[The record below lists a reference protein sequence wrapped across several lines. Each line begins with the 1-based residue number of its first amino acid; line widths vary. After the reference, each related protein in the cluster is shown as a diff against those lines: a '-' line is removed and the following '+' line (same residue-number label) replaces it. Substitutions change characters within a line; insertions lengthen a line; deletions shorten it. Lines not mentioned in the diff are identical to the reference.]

1 MIHFICDSIGE
12 FIMIKINLKEI
23 MDDYDINISELSD
36 STGIARSTIT
46 PIVNAPNDVKAI
58 SIDTIDTLCD
68 FFGIDISDLI
78 TFTPRENKYKEYM
91 TLYKDNLNQEYIDMT
106 KKIGNKKRHIFIF
119 ISADNVG
126 PDTENIY
133 TVNIT
138 ALSKNEYKKIKPSLK
153 KSPELKEVMDGKT
166 FFNDFKKQK
175 RDVQTATTK
184 ILLENF
190 VSTKQDF
197 KKIKNGYFNCMWR
210 NNEPLSIQSQFNFG
224 FEYDNGNLIYQ
235 N

>member
-1 MIHFICDSIGE
+1 
-12 FIMIKINLKEI
+12 
-23 MDDYDINISELSD
+23 
-36 STGIARSTIT
+36 
-46 PIVNAPNDVKAI
+46 
-58 SIDTIDTLCD
+58 
-68 FFGIDISDLI
+68 
-78 TFTPRENKYKEYM
+78 
-91 TLYKDNLNQEYIDMT
+91 
-106 KKIGNKKRHIFIF
+106 
-119 ISADNVG
+119 
-126 PDTENIY
+126 
-133 TVNIT
+133 
-138 ALSKNEYKKIKPSLK
+138 
-153 KSPELKEVMDGKT
+153 KT

-235 N
+235 NRSEERRVGKEWETRWRTLTLISKDKKKVTIMMKDEI